1 MDGRTSITHPL
12 LIAEV
17 SAGPSLGR
25 VGLTFCPGK
34 RQSGAVSGSWA
45 RDLGLDLDAI
55 EAWGAAAV
63 VTLVEQDELEQ
74 LGVVGIGAAVANR
87 HMSWFHLPIT
97 DVSTPESRF
106 EEEWAETGAAL
117 RAILRS
123 GFDVLIHCKGGLGR
137 AGMISARLL
146 VELGW
151 APDDA
156 IAAVRRERP
165 GAIETSAQE
174 AHVRA
179 QFMIEE
185 PERDQGPR
193 TVRDR
198 AIGCLLGLAVGDAVG
213 TTLEFKRRDSYPRLT
228 DMVGGGPFGLE
239 AGQWTDDTAMALA
252 LGHSLVAQRELDEHD
267 LMTRFVA
274 WCRRGEYSCTSNCFD
289 IGITTRDALARF
301 ESCGDPIAGSTD
313 PQAAGNGSLMR
324 LAPVVLNSFVSG
336 PVGGGDI
343 ARRQSATTH
352 GAPVCLDACE
362 QFSFILY
369 LAMSGRNRSFVFQ
382 PRERGGEAE
391 IARSISGSWRGARR
405 EQIKSTG
412 YVAHSLEAALWCVG
426 RTASF
431 RDAVLLAANLGDDAD
446 TTAAITGQLAGA
458 LYGKEGIPS
467 DWLEKLAWRDTIEEL
482 AVSLFENND

>member
-1 MDGRTSITHPL
+1 MG
-12 LIAEV
+12 E
-17 SAGPSLGR
+17 
-25 VGLTFCPGK
+25 
-34 RQSGAVSGSWA
+34 
-45 RDLGLDLDAI
+45 
-55 EAWGAAAV
+55 
-63 VTLVEQDELEQ
+63 
-74 LGVVGIGAAVANR
+74 AVADR
-87 HMSWFHLPIT
+87 HMSWFHMPIT
-97 DVSTPESRF
+97 DVSTPGPGF
-106 EEEWAETGAAL
+106 EKEWAGTGEAL

-151 APDDA
+151 AADDA
-156 IAAVRRERP
+156 IATIRRERP

-179 QFMIEE
+179 QSAIGE
-185 PERDQGPR
+185 PFRDGR
-193 TVRDR
+193 TPAARER
-198 AIGCLLGLAVGDAVG
+198 AIGSLLGLAVGDAIG
-213 TTLEFKRRDSYPRLT
+213 TTLEFKPRDTCPRLT

-252 LGHSLVAQRELDEHD
+252 LGHSLVAQRELDELD

-274 WCRRGEYSCTSNCFD
+274 WWRRGEYSCTGSCFD
-289 IGITTRDALARF
+289 IGITTREALARF
-301 ESCGDPIAGSTD
+301 ESGGNPIAGSTQ
-313 PQAAGNGSLMR
+313 PHAAGNGSLMR

-352 GAPVCLDACE
+352 GAAACLDACYE
-362 QFSFILY
+362 FSFILY
-369 LAMSGRNRSFVFQ
+369 LAMTGKNRSFVFQ
-382 PRERGGEAE
+382 PREREAGAQ
-391 IARSISGSWRGARR
+391 IARILSGSWRGARR
-405 EQIKSTG
+405 EQISSTG

-426 RTASF
+426 RTTSF

-458 LYGKEGIPS
+458 LYGKSDIPS
-467 DWLEKLAWRDTIEEL
+467 DWLEKLAWRDEIEEL
-482 AVSLFENND
+482 AISLFENDDGL